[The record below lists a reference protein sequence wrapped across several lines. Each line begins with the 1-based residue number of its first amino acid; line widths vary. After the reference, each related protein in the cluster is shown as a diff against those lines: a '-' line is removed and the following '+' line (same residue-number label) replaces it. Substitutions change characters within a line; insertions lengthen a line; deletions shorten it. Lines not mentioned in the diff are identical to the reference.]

1 MIIVKTLN
9 RSQYQVSIKNNKIQ
23 IYILVWV
30 GKKELS
36 GFLTEI
42 PKKNAE
48 MYAQFTF
55 QTFYGWKS
63 IFEKI

>member
-1 MIIVKTLN
+1 MIIVKTLS
-9 RSQYQVSIKNNKIQ
+9 RSQYQVSIKKKIQ
-23 IYILVWV
+23 IYTLVWV

-36 GFLTEI
+36 GFLPEI

-55 QTFYGWKS
+55 QSFYWWKS
-63 IFEKI
+63 IWA